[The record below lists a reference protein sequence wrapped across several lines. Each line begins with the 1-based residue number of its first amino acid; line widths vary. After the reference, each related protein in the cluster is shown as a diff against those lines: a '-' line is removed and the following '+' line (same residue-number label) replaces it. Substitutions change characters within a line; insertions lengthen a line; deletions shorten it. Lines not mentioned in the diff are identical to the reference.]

1 MDKYKAKVLA
11 IGELAIELLQQGI
24 VVLFDSTAP
33 KELQEIAIVHTGG
46 TLTEDVTK
54 GDSIILG
61 DSVYT
66 VTAVGELA
74 NRNLNIIGHVCLKF
88 DARTSPELPGDI
100 HLEGEKLPLIA
111 EGDTIA
117 IKSAD
122 V

>member
-11 IGELAIELLQQGI
+11 VGEMVQDLLEQGI
-24 VVLFDSTAP
+24 VVLFDYTAP
-33 KELQEIAIVHTGG
+33 KELQEISIIHTGG
-46 TLTEDVTK
+46 TLAKDVIK
-54 GDSIILG
+54 GDFMILG